1 MTLKEFIETTKESE
15 YIITDRVRVPVN
27 KDNIKYL
34 ETEEILV
41 TSTEFKKGILY
52 VYTDYIADS
61 C

>member
-1 MTLKEFIETTKESE
+1 MTLREFIQANSDKE
-15 YIITDRVRVPVN
+15 YIVTDRVRVPVN

-34 ETEEILV
+34 EVDEILV
-41 TSTEFKKGILY
+41 TSTEFKKGMLY